1 MPPHACAEEL
11 APWSRR
17 SLTEPLGAAALL
29 MQYPGEAHQWL
40 LVAGDAPTGAN
51 DRGDVRTCQQHCRAV
66 DLRLRRPG
74 ARPRTAAAARGT
86 RLRQRACGMAATI
99 VPDSSG
105 GSCIRGRR
113 RRLLPGEAVAGGSGE
128 AAAGCT
134 EEMATEGLEEAAAA
148 LIPGEVG
155 DDGRRGVSTHIR
167 KWVVGKDEV
176 CSAWSFFSPP
186 HSTLYRSSLR
196 LNFLKF
202 R

>member
-17 SLTEPLGAAALL
+17 SLTEPLRAAALL
-29 MQYPGEAHQWL
+29 MQYLGEAHQWS

-51 DRGDVRTCQQHCRAV
+51 DRGEVRTCQQHCRAV
-66 DLRLRRPG
+66 DSRLRRPG

-86 RLRQRACGMAATI
+86 RLRQHARGMAATI
-99 VPDSSG
+99 VPNGGG

-113 RRLLPGEAVAGGSGE
+113 RRLLLGEAVAGGSGE
-128 AAAGCT
+128 AAAGCM
-134 EEMATEGLEEAAAA
+134 EETTTKGLEEAAAA
-148 LIPGEVG
+148 LIPGEAD
-155 DDGRRGVSTHIR
+155 DDGHRGVSTHMR
-167 KWVVGKDEV
+167 KWVVGEDGV

-186 HSTLYRSSLR
+186 HSTLYRSSLVR
-196 LNFLKF
+196 LNF